1 MSLKVC
7 CCARRT
13 RRVILNFDLLNN
25 EELFIIMPK
34 LTEDE
39 INDFLINYDYVMK
52 LATLSSD
59 GYPYVVP
66 IWYFYEKGVFS
77 VLGRPNNKWI
87 SNIYKNPKVSAC
99 IDSPNPPYAR
109 VTFKADAEVADRE
122 WFGEWEYLA
131 HRYLGEENGHKYY
144 EETKDVPRVL
154 ITIHPS
160 KLISW
165 NGGGWHPRYK

>member
-1 MSLKVC
+1 MYPNKIPTGFGTLVVFILHIFIKINVSNMHLILCAKNKYIFSLSIFFK
-7 CCARRT
+7 
-13 RRVILNFDLLNN
+13 
-25 EELFIIMPK
+25 IIYIV
-34 LTEDE
+34 LV
-39 INDFLINYDYVMK
+39 L
-52 LATLSSD
+52 
-59 GYPYVVP
+59 VP

-131 HRYLGEENGHKYY
+131 HRYLGEENGHKCY